1 MGEMREE
8 NEARVVL
15 NIVVRE
21 EAYPFIPGTLYADD
35 EIIR

>member
-8 NEARVVL
+8 NEAR
-15 NIVVRE
+15 VVRE